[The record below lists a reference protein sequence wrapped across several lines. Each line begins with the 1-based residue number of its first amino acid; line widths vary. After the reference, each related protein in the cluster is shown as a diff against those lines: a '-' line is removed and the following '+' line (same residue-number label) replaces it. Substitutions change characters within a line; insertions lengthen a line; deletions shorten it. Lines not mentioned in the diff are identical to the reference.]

1 MIEWKFRWAFLT
13 SAEKFVIKLLI
24 NFKSKS
30 AYTQATGKAYEPES
44 GRLGLINYSEQSLCG
59 VTRQIP
65 RQFGWIDRE
74 WWWSDGQ
81 NDGKKNCEVSG
92 SRKCFVG
99 GNIAN
104 SQKGVV
110 RKECHVSNSWLI
122 ANNFWLRRVVRKA
135 ASHSK
140 HRNLVFYESLE
151 SFKF

>member
-65 RQFGWIDRE
+65 RQFGRIDRE
-74 WWWSDGQ
+74 WWWSDGH
-81 NDGKKNCEVSG
+81 NDGKKNCEVWG
-92 SRKCFVG
+92 H
-99 GNIAN
+99 AN
-104 SQKGVV
+104 VLLVEISQTA
-110 RKECHVSNSWLI
+110 RRELFASNVMLPIRWLI
-122 ANNFWLRRVVRKA
+122 QTQTIFGWEERLERLLHIQNL
-135 ASHSK
+135 ASLQS
-140 HRNLVFYESLE
+140 
-151 SFKF
+151 